1 MQVAIE
7 MFGSKNFT
15 RDMSVDTE
23 IDCICAYLSFG
34 EKTALFYAERLHLL
48 SHRVVPDGGENTA
61 VAIGYHQY
69 QVFVTKHIVRIF
81 KYGRGAFDEMF
92 VALH

>member
-1 MQVAIE
+1 M
-7 MFGSKNFT
+7 
-15 RDMSVDTE
+15 
-23 IDCICAYLSFG
+23 
-34 EKTALFYAERLHLL
+34 
-48 SHRVVPDGGENTA
+48 PDGGENTA